1 MSTSHDAQTATLPG
15 VSAGQVLSY
24 LRNHPNFLSEHPQ
37 LISVL
42 TPPKMKTGRDVLD
55 MQRFMI
61 ERLRGEIETLRKGQR
76 ELIDASRINMLSQER
91 VHGAVLALLGTRTFD
106 HLLEVVTAD
115 FVELLD
121 VDVVTLCFETPEIPI
136 KGLKARGVHTLKPGA
151 VKRLVGSGRSILLRA
166 ETLGDPILFGEAAQ
180 RVRSDALI
188 GLKITK
194 AAPPG
199 LLALGS
205 NTANRFHSEQG
216 TELLTFLATALNRAI
231 RTWLDLSN

>member
-1 MSTSHDAQTATLPG
+1 MSTSQDAQTATLPA

-91 VHGAVLALLGTRTFD
+91 VHGAVRIIERSLASPSAHPVEGNTSGDHPRPSHQRSATFIQLPSRVKPLRDELVQSMISTVSPWRTTPG
-106 HLLEVVTAD
+106 VT
-115 FVELLD
+115 
-121 VDVVTLCFETPEIPI
+121 T
-136 KGLKARGVHTLKPGA
+136 
-151 VKRLVGSGRSILLRA
+151 
-166 ETLGDPILFGEAAQ
+166 AA
-180 RVRSDALI
+180 
-188 GLKITK
+188 
-194 AAPPG
+194 
-199 LLALGS
+199 
-205 NTANRFHSEQG
+205 
-216 TELLTFLATALNRAI
+216 
-231 RTWLDLSN
+231 